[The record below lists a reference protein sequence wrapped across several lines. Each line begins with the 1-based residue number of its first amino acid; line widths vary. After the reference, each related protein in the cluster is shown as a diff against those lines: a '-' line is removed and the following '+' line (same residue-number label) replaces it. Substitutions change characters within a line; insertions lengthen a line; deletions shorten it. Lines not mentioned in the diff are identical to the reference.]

1 MKSPERRGPRL
12 ELKFLLDA
20 QRATE
25 IFQWAQARMA
35 ADPHARDPQDPIY
48 TVESIYFDTPM
59 LDCLRGRGTDRL
71 PKYRA
76 RRYNGNG
83 QSIFLEEK
91 LRRQQQVW
99 KRRPIQVPLLGHS
112 RRTRPKRAAFRK
124 REGDATRDRSVR
136 NPWRRGTDQRSK
148 LWMDGASSM
157 AG

>member
-99 KRRPIQVPLLGHS
+99 KRRLP
-112 RRTRPKRAAFRK
+112 
-124 REGDATRDRSVR
+124 
-136 NPWRRGTDQRSK
+136 
-148 LWMDGASSM
+148 
-157 AG
+157 